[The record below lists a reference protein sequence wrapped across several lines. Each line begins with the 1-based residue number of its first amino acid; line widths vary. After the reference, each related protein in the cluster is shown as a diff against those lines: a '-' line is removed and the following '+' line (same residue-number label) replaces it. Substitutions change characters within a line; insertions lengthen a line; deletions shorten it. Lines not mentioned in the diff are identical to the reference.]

1 MVPQIQKLLYA
12 ILVAKRKLLHYFQGH
27 HISVVTSTPLEEV
40 VHNKDVYGRITK
52 WMIELLG
59 FEIDYVPWMAIKSQ
73 VLTDFVAEWTEVQS
87 VLALTK

>member
-1 MVPQIQKLLYA
+1 M
-12 ILVAKRKLLHYFQGH
+12 
-27 HISVVTSTPLEEV
+27 VTSAPLGEV